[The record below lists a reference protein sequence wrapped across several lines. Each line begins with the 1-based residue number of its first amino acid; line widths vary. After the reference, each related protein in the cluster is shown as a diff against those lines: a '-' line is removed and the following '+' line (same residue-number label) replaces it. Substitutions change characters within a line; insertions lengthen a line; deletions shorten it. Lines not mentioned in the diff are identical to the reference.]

1 MLSAEN
7 KIDCEFSPGRGRG
20 YEFSRIKMP
29 EVRNR
34 EECVDRV
41 MKEQP
46 NANAA
51 SFHHI
56 GLPICIAE
64 FDVTTT
70 AEGKDYWET
79 CIFRGEYS
87 IEYSSK

>member
-1 MLSAEN
+1 MS
-7 KIDCEFSPGRGRG
+7 
-20 YEFSRIKMP
+20 

-34 EECVDRV
+34 EECVELV

-64 FDVTTT
+64 FDVTIT
-70 AEGKDYWET
+70 AEEKDDWET
-79 CIFRGEYS
+79 CIFRGKYA
-87 IEYSSK
+87 IEYSST